1 MRGVLKKDLT
11 ADQHTGYLGTSRVVL
26 NHFDVSTQ
34 ADIQHQALNYGSEDE
49 IMGRLYGK
57 EKRRESSGGSTLY
70 SKQDIRE
77 QYCISERG
85 LGALENNKQSIFG
98 CISSHHSSPCSTRSA
113 SSLLTACVK
122 QKMSSDENLYELYK
136 RHPSEYAPFPKR
148 QRYPWM
154 PLTPEIYRHDVDLKS
169 SYFRRKPLADPSRYT
184 WMPSDDESVR
194 MEKPKSIL
202 DMSYRN
208 QIPSNAQAGKKHVSF
223 ARSHTLTSFDDAM
236 SSLTSSSSHL
246 NRITRSQERLLE
258 VRKAEEVRA
267 ITKQPESENVVI
279 LDKIKRAPMK
289 TQATQTEVGLG
300 RKPINPGN
308 IHLSPRTIQKV
319 KMVSQAAQTNGYNGR
334 KLAKSLSEASNKLI
348 ISPSKEFN
356 FFEPEMDHE
365 PLQRTQSDEPPR
377 SPFFVMTP
385 PTAYLPTDNPAQ
397 SETSSLSKSED
408 HESED
413 SVESKQEIFIDFKP
427 QVPPTHD
434 KMSKRPLVKTASDGV
449 ILVHQRKNHLE
460 DDGVVPNIKKF
471 NSISHENI
479 PVVEEHRT
487 FTPYFQKAPIRNEG
501 ICKPLEDNIYS
512 STDVCLFTQDSID
525 EEFHE
530 NFIFNKNY
538 INRQDSQNGITEAT
552 KSLTPQNDE
561 SVVPSISLRPELK
574 LSPFTSNDDIRDQ
587 SDGNWNESQVTVLQ
601 ADSGT
606 DNGTPFSS
614 SEVVS
619 ASSPVSINLLTPAS
633 RRKELLI
640 LQHQQ
645 RSSMDIETLDE
656 ELGDAQTQP
665 QIVVEKFTSKLE
677 VPSPVSPKS
686 PSPSLLKVSH
696 QRTSILLNRPKRT
709 ESPPIQLESPLP
721 AVVPDLLLARTDS
734 CKTNTDVSESTTT
747 DDYITANSG
756 TDSSKKS
763 GSYKVVPSL
772 SPSYSSKAPSETSSV
787 AHVNTLAPL
796 PQIISGRSTPS
807 DDSSSCGSYSV
818 GTSIPDLLDRYSIPS
833 GSPNKT
839 WHGSED
845 DERSVHYSSSGY
857 YESPIEDEFTLKT
870 SRHEERTKKRR
881 DFHLE
886 LTTTTTKTHS
896 SNKPKLKYIES
907 KNTPGSEQTP
917 KFLGEKVKRSKSRTR
932 SPMQGQK
939 KNIQGRR
946 SPYKEKTVAYDEKN
960 YKATSDES
968 STGREYAGG
977 QSSPRKNKKSKDNN
991 RRRSL
996 PRSPIRQ
1003 KSEKRNSSDYQPSS
1017 LPGSLCRRK
1026 SFKQSKSLQSIHL
1039 DSKKPSSKSPA
1050 PQKNANSS
1058 KETTTLKALS
1068 AESLRSVSPGS
1079 DSVFYSDPSSHTTDH
1094 QIHCLH
1100 CGKEVSN
1107 SLQVDLATDDPD
1119 KSISSNGHQPDIVR
1133 PPAGFEDSPKL
1144 KPGRLFKKLDKR
1156 IKSEERSQAEG
1167 KRNKYRPDA
1176 RAKSEERSGAAG
1188 GVVKSKLRPMAR
1200 SPYCSKEQLKTA
1212 NSSPSILPGDPEED
1226 DDQGVYNVSY
1236 TTGLW
1241 LYVDERDELQSS
1253 SILSPTEQEQIRRT
1267 SVSSTESEQD
1277 FRKRYQAIT
1286 HRMVH
1291 RKSCLEMYKKQTNK
1305 SFGYG
1310 SLQCNPSDECMDLK
1324 QRLEEVLKL
1333 MLLVWC
1339 RENKALTILNPE
1351 NKNECDK
1358 TVVVHRE
1365 SGEFGFRIHGSKPVV
1380 VSAIEPGTP
1389 AESSGLE
1396 VGDIVLSVNGV
1407 SVLDKSHSEVV
1418 KIAHAGSD
1426 TLTLE
1431 VARTCYAL
1439 NTSNDEHTDNH
1450 GCYSGYLWKLS
1461 GYASGTMSNKWIRR
1475 WFCLKQNNCLYYY
1488 KTDSE
1493 KQPVGVV
1500 MLFEHDIL
1508 TLNDDENGL
1517 YKPYRFVV
1525 QREDSVPLH
1534 LAADTEGARSRWVEV
1549 IGKAIHDS
1557 YVVDEF
1563 LDQTK
1568 RNLNLPPS
1576 SIEDPDCFG
1585 YLIKLGNQ
1593 WKSWSR
1599 RYCVLKDACL
1609 YFYLDAN
1616 ASSAFGVAYLHGYRV
1631 QQSSSGSKK
1640 HAFEII
1646 PPETGQKSYYFH
1658 AESETDKK
1666 RWITAV
1672 EYSIDK
1678 WLKVK

>member
-1 MRGVLKKDLT
+1 
-11 ADQHTGYLGTSRVVL
+11 
-26 NHFDVSTQ
+26 
-34 ADIQHQALNYGSEDE
+34 
-49 IMGRLYGK
+49 
-57 EKRRESSGGSTLY
+57 
-70 SKQDIRE
+70 
-77 QYCISERG
+77 
-85 LGALENNKQSIFG
+85 
-98 CISSHHSSPCSTRSA
+98 
-113 SSLLTACVK
+113 
-122 QKMSSDENLYELYK
+122 
-136 RHPSEYAPFPKR
+136 
-148 QRYPWM
+148 
-154 PLTPEIYRHDVDLKS
+154 
-169 SYFRRKPLADPSRYT
+169 
-184 WMPSDDESVR
+184 MPSDDESIR

-202 DMSYRN
+202 DSRN
-208 QIPSNAQAGKKHVSF
+208 QMPSMQPNQAGKKHVSF

-258 VRKAEEVRA
+258 VKIAEDA
-267 ITKQPESENVVI
+267 ITKQPELSENVVI

-289 TQATQTEVGLG
+289 TQATQTDVGLG
-300 RKPINPGN
+300 RKPITPGN
-308 IHLSPRTIQKV
+308 LHLSPRTIQKV

-334 KLAKSLSEASNKLI
+334 KLAKSLSEAGNKLAM
-348 ISPSKEFN
+348 SPKNEFS
-356 FFEPEMDHE
+356 FFDPASEHE

-377 SPFFVMTP
+377 SPFFPITP
-385 PTAYLPTDNPAQ
+385 PQAYLPPENPPQ
-397 SETSSLSKSED
+397 SESSSLSKSEE

-427 QVPPTHD
+427 QVPAGRD
-434 KMSKRPLVKTASDGV
+434 KMVKRPLVKTASDGV
-449 ILVHQRKNHLE
+449 ILVEKRKNHKDE
-460 DDGVVPNIKKF
+460 DSVVPNLKKY

-479 PVVEEHRT
+479 QVVEERRP

-501 ICKPLEDNIYS
+501 ICKPLEENIYS
-512 STDVCLFTQDSID
+512 STDGCLFTQDSID

-538 INRQDSQNGITEAT
+538 INRQDSQNSSNVEIG
-552 KSLTPQNDE
+552 KCVVFQNDE
-561 SVVPSISLRPELK
+561 SVVPSISLRPDMK

-601 ADSGT
+601 VDSGT

-619 ASSPVSINLLTPAS
+619 LSSPVAINLLTPSS

-656 ELGDAQTQP
+656 ELGDQPTQP
-665 QIVVEKFTSKLE
+665 QIVVDKLSTKLE
-677 VPSPVSPKS
+677 VPTPLSPNPKHSPT
-686 PSPSLLKVSH
+686 LLKVGHHRSGALISR
-696 QRTSILLNRPKRT
+696 QKRT
-709 ESPPIQLESPLP
+709 ESPPVVLESPLP

-763 GSYKVVPSL
+763 GSLKELEKQVVQQQQQAFQKAIVKAGVPDTAESSFDSAKGSMDTFMAEDMVVPSV
-772 SPSYSSKAPSETSSV
+772 SPSYSPKPPSESSSISRK
-787 AHVNTLAPL
+787 NSSTPL

-818 GTSIPDLLDRYSIPS
+818 GASIPDLLDRYSIPS

-839 WHGSED
+839 WQGSED
-845 DERSVHYSSSGY
+845 EERSVHYSSSGY
-857 YESPIEDEFTLKT
+857 YESPIEDDFTLKS
-870 SRHEERTKKRR
+870 SRHEDYTRSKKRR

-886 LTTTTTKTHS
+886 LTHTSKPQPS
-896 SNKPKLKYIES
+896 SKNKQKYGEA
-907 KNTPGSEQTP
+907 KNTPEKENHT
-917 KFLGEKVKRSKSRTR
+917 KLLGEKLKRTKSRTR

-946 SPYKEKTVAYDEKN
+946 SPYKEKNAAYEEKN

-968 STGREYAGG
+968 STGREYAAG
-977 QSSPRKNKKSKDNN
+977 QNSPRKSKKSKDNN

-996 PRSPIRQ
+996 PRSPIRL
-1003 KSEKRNSSDYQPSS
+1003 KTDKRSSAEYQPSS

-1039 DSKKPSSKSPA
+1039 DGKKTGSKSPIS
-1050 PQKNANSS
+1050 QKNVQNSS
-1058 KETTTLKALS
+1058 KETATLKALS

-1100 CGKEVSN
+1100 CGKEVDVITDEAEK
-1107 SLQVDLATDDPD
+1107 SL
-1119 KSISSNGHQPDIVR
+1119 SSSEPQPDIVQ
-1133 PPAGFEDSPKL
+1133 PPAGFADSPKL
-1144 KPGRLFKKLDKR
+1144 KPGRLFKKVDKR
-1156 IKSEERSQAEG
+1156 IRSEERSQAEG
-1167 KRNKYRPDA
+1167 KRNKYKPDA
-1176 RAKSEERSGAAG
+1176 RAKSEERGGPPTPGQHPPPPSSPSPNRPALAAG
-1188 GVVKSKLRPMAR
+1188 RSGSTGGLKLRSR
-1200 SPYCSKEQLKTA
+1200 SPHHHHHHHHGSSSGGVGGEQLKTA
-1212 NSSPSILPGDPEED
+1212 NSSPSILPGAPEEED
-1226 DDQGVYNVSY
+1226 DDQGVYGASY
-1236 TTGLW
+1236 GPGRW
-1241 LYVDERDELQSS
+1241 LYVDERDELQGGGSS
-1253 SILSPTEQEQIRRT
+1253 ATSLSPTDQEQIRRT

-1305 SFGYG
+1305 SF
-1310 SLQCNPSDECMDLK
+1310 
-1324 QRLEEVLKL
+1324 
-1333 MLLVWC
+1333 
-1339 RENKALTILNPE
+1339 
-1351 NKNECDK
+1351 ECDK
-1358 TVVVHRE
+1358 TVVVRRQ

-1380 VSAIEPGTP
+1380 VSAIEQGTP

-1439 NTSNDEHTDNH
+1439 NASTEEQADTNAS
-1450 GCYSGYLWKLS
+1450 YSGYLWKLS
-1461 GYASGTMSNKWIRR
+1461 GYASGTMTNKWIRR

-1500 MLFEHDIL
+1500 MLFEHEVV
-1508 TLNDDENGL
+1508 TLSDDDSGL
-1517 YKPYRFVV
+1517 SKPHRFVI
-1525 QREDSVPLH
+1525 QRDDSVPLH
-1534 LAADTEGARSRWVEV
+1534 LAADTDTARNRWVDV
-1549 IGKAIHDS
+1549 IGKAIQDS
-1557 YVVDEF
+1557 RVVDEF
-1563 LDQTK
+1563 LDQSK
-1568 RNLNLPPS
+1568 RNLNLQPDA
-1576 SIEDPDCFG
+1576 IVDPDCFG
-1585 YLIKLGNQ
+1585 HLIKLGTQ

-1609 YFYLDAN
+1609 YFYHDAN
-1616 ASSAFGVAYLHGYRV
+1616 ASNAFGVAYLHGYRV

-1640 HAFEII
+1640 HAFEIV

-1666 RWITAV
+1666 RWITAL